1 MFWIAASVVGTA
13 AAFTLNGREI
23 FLESGVSTFFIN
35 GKGTLINEP
44 CNPPFWFITFS
55 VVPFYKILLFS
66 RDLITF

>member
-1 MFWIAASVVGTA
+1 MFWIAASVAGTA

-44 CNPPFWFITFS
+44 CNPPF
-55 VVPFYKILLFS
+55 
-66 RDLITF
+66 DL